1 MQPDKSATRPR
12 FSPVAGNTLP
22 VKSPAGAGSRPGVN
36 RSIAAIRFKPSAR
49 NTGANGLPSQPP
61 TAASRAVA
69 ALEAELERAEK
80 QLREDRDH
88 RFMTEHPD
96 GIGPTLGQDLG
107 APNLGSAAVDWNHE
121 DYDPPT

>member
-1 MQPDKSATRPR
+1 MADISQTQTPAQTGPGIPDAALDRDQT
-12 FSPVAGNTLP
+12 FV
-22 VKSPAGAGSRPGVN
+22 PG
-36 RSIAAIRFKPSAR
+36 
-49 NTGANGLPSQPP
+49 GD
-61 TAASRAVA
+61 A